1 MTEQYC
7 ATPTEDLWKL
17 ATRYREDWLGFAQRL
32 IQTPS
37 LPGEEAA
44 VARIIQAEM
53 NQLGYDRIWTDKV
66 GNVIGVLHGE
76 DGKSLLLNGHM
87 DIVDP
92 GNPDEWPHPPY
103 SGHLDSEWLWGRGAS
118 DMKAALALQIYAPA
132 LLRRAGLALPGDCY
146 VTAVVFEETGGLGT
160 RILAGE
166 LQADMAV
173 VGEATSNQIA
183 RGHRG
188 RLEILVR
195 IKGRSVHASVPE
207 RGANPHYSM
216 ARFLSKLKTMEMTP
230 SADFGSSSV
239 APTLYHTDQCSANV
253 VPGEAILY
261 LDWRNVPEETPEEV
275 IGSLQKMLDDSLE
288 DGCEGHVAL
297 NVSHFRAYTGYEED
311 LPREFPGFVLAAD
324 HPLIAKAQNT
334 LETRFGHE
342 VAVIKWRFATDGAYL
357 VNAGIPT
364 IGFAPASDLY
374 PHTTGDR
381 IALEAMVKGLVG
393 YMALALELGRG

>member
-1 MTEQYC
+1 M
-7 ATPTEDLWKL
+7 
-17 ATRYREDWLGFAQRL
+17 RE
-32 IQTPS
+32 
-37 LPGEEAA
+37 
-44 VARIIQAEM
+44 
-53 NQLGYDRIWTDKV
+53 LGYDRIWTDKV
-66 GNVIGVLHGE
+66 GNVIGLLHGE
-76 DGKSLLLNGHM
+76 DGKSLLFNGHM

-253 VPGEAILY
+253 VQERPYSTSTGAMYPRKHRRKSSVASRRCSMIASKMAVRGTLRSTSPISGRTPLRRGAAERIPGV
-261 LDWRNVPEETPEEV
+261 RS
-275 IGSLQKMLDDSLE
+275 GSRSPPDS
-288 DGCEGHVAL
+288 EGAK
-297 NVSHFRAYTGYEED
+297 YTGNPLWTRSAGD
-311 LPREFPGFVLAAD
+311 QMAVCHRWRVSRQRRHSD
-324 HPLIAKAQNT
+324 H
-334 LETRFGHE
+334 R
-342 VAVIKWRFATDGAYL
+342 
-357 VNAGIPT
+357 
-364 IGFAPASDLY
+364 FAPASDLY